1 MRVSVVAI
9 PYWRVAGGGV
19 IANAF
24 DRHLNCSSRVGDEHH
39 IKLIRVGV
47 EEAEGAFANR
57 VDTVT
62 C

>member
-1 MRVSVVAI
+1 MVAVPYRCIAGSGVV
-9 PYWRVAGGGV
+9 
-19 IANAF
+19 ANAF
-24 DRHLNCSSRVGDEHH
+24 DRHLNRGSRVGDEHH
-39 IKLIRVGV
+39 VELIRVGI